1 MDLQNIFITAFQSL
15 SRNKTRTLLTILGI
29 VIGVGSV
36 IMLMS
41 IGDGLK
47 KYVSGQFEALGS
59 NIIIVFPVNLVD
71 EQGRPAS
78 FRGGGPP
85 VGGKTFS
92 EKDVRD
98 IKKLHPG
105 IVKVNPQV
113 QKLMRAKSV
122 SKQKQLNIVGA
133 NEEYKEIRSI
143 TMAGGRFYSDSEVNR
158 SKKVAVLGPTVAKD
172 LFPNGNFLGKSVY
185 ISSVAFEV
193 IGVTDPR
200 GGGGGLGGS
209 DLDDQIY
216 VPITSI
222 QKLVDS
228 PGVDFIVV
236 KASGPDQ
243 IDGVIAVIKSHL
255 LKSRKSDTFSVV
267 DQRQLLG
274 TVQSVIGIL
283 TIGLSGIA
291 AISLVVGGIGVMNM
305 MLVTV
310 TERTREIGLR
320 KALGATPQVILLQF
334 LIESVLLSLTGGISG
349 ILIGAGGSAIVNRFF
364 PTKVSLLAVLL
375 AFGVSTLVG
384 VVFGIL
390 PARKAAKLS
399 PINALR
405 YE

>member
-1 MDLQNIFITAFQSL
+1 MDIYNIFITAFQSL
-15 SRNKTRTLLTILGI
+15 ARNKTRTLLTILGI

-47 KYVSGQFEALGS
+47 KYVSGQFEGLGS
-59 NIIIVFPVNLVD
+59 NIVMVLPVNIVD
-71 EQGRPAS
+71 EQGRPMTLHGA
-78 FRGGGPP
+78 PP
-85 VGGKTFS
+85 VGGKTFAD
-92 EKDVRD
+92 KDVRE
-98 IKKLHPG
+98 IKRVHPG
-105 IVKVNPQV
+105 VVGAIPQV
-113 QKLMRAKSV
+113 QKLMKVKSAV
-122 SKQKQLNIVGA
+122 KQKRIDVVGSSA
-133 NEEYKEIRSI
+133 EYQTVRSI
-143 TMAGGRFYSDSEVNR
+143 TISQGRFYNDSESNR
-158 SKKVAVLGPTVAKD
+158 AKKVAVLGPTVAKD
-172 LFPNGNFLGKSVY
+172 LFPGGNYLGKSVY
-185 ISSVAFEV
+185 ISSVAFEI
-193 IGVTDPR
+193 IGVTNPR
-200 GGGGGLGGS
+200 GGGGGLGGN

-216 VPITSI
+216 VPITSL

-228 PGVDFIVV
+228 TGVDFIVV
-236 KASGPDQ
+236 KAAGSGQ
-243 IDGVIAVIKSHL
+243 IDAVISAIKAHL

-274 TVQSVIGIL
+274 TVQSVIGTL

-320 KALGATPQVILLQF
+320 KALGATPRVILMQF
-334 LIESVLLSLTGGISG
+334 LIESVLLSLTGGIAG
-349 ILIGAGGSAIVNRFF
+349 ILVGAGGSAIVNRFF